1 MNTFKSFE
9 EYEQLLSKNIDDYN
23 KYIKDNNF
31 RGAEFVY
38 SFHIEPNFVKYKQ
51 CIWRGDLAN
60 NCSFHYCKGY
70 SQTTAIY
77 ISMEFQLIQF
87 KKLH

>member
-9 EYEQLLSKNIDDYN
+9 EYERLLKTDIEKYN
-23 KYIKDNNF
+23 KYIKDSNF
-31 RGAEFVY
+31 RTAEFVY
-38 SFHIEPNFVKYKQ
+38 SFHIESNFVQYKQ

-60 NCSFHYCKGY
+60 NRYFHYCQGY
-70 SQTTAIY
+70 PPTNIIY
-77 ISMEFQLIQF
+77 ISMEFQLINF

>member
-9 EYEQLLSKNIDDYN
+9 EYERLLSKNIDDYN

-38 SFHIEPNFVKYKQ
+38 SFHIESNFAQYKQ

-60 NCSFHYCKGY
+60 NCYFHYYQGC
-70 SQTTAIY
+70 SPTNVIY
-77 ISMEFQLIQF
+77 ISMEFQFIDF

>member
-9 EYEQLLSKNIDDYN
+9 EYERLLKADIKKYN
-23 KYIKDNNF
+23 KYIKDSNF
-31 RGAEFVY
+31 RTAEFVY
-38 SFHIEPNFVKYKQ
+38 SFHIESNFAQYKQ

-60 NCSFHYCKGY
+60 NRYFHYYQEC
-70 SQTTAIY
+70 SHTPVIY
-77 ISMEFQLIQF
+77 ISMEFQFIDF